1 VGEGLVNQIP
11 ALLISVS
18 TGMIVTRAASE
29 NNLSHEL
36 SRQMLSQP
44 RVLMIAG
51 GAIGALSVV
60 PGMPTL
66 SLMLLAAG
74 LLGAGYSLGRNRQ
87 RKELAMAKTQKEQV
101 VQEARKPE
109 NVVSLLNVDPIEME
123 LGYGL
128 IPLVDEMMERV
139 IMIRSQ
145 CAMELGVVIPS
156 IRLRDNVQLGIN
168 EYVIKIKGY
177 EVAQGEIMADHVLA
191 MNPGNAR
198 GTVKG
203 IETVE
208 PTFGLPALWVAKSER
223 EKAELLGYTIVDPP
237 AVLVTH
243 LTEELKRHAWEL
255 LGRQQVQNL
264 LDNIKTTQPALVDEV
279 VPRMFSLGEVQK
291 VLCNLLRENI
301 SIRDFATILET
312 LGDYGAL
319 TKDTDVL
326 TEYVRQH
333 LKRGITQRFVQ
344 NNLAHVI
351 TLDPKLEQ
359 LIMDRVRQSESG
371 AYVALE
377 PDVVQRLF
385 RSLKSSIDRF
395 SALGLSP
402 IVLTSPVV
410 RMHFK
415 KIVEQMVPELT
426 VLSYNELDQKVEIR
440 SESLVSV

>member
-1 VGEGLVNQIP
+1 
-11 ALLISVS
+11 
-18 TGMIVTRAASE
+18 
-29 NNLSHEL
+29 
-36 SRQMLSQP
+36 
-44 RVLMIAG
+44 
-51 GAIGALSVV
+51 
-60 PGMPTL
+60 
-66 SLMLLAAG
+66 MLLAAG

-145 CAMELGVVIPS
+145 CAMELGVIIPS

-312 LGDYGAL
+312 LGDYGSRTNDTDAL
-319 TKDTDVL
+319 TAID
-326 TEYVRQH
+326 YV
-333 LKRGITQRFVQ
+333 
-344 NNLAHVI
+344 
-351 TLDPKLEQ
+351 
-359 LIMDRVRQSESG
+359 
-371 AYVALE
+371 
-377 PDVVQRLF
+377 
-385 RSLKSSIDRF
+385 
-395 SALGLSP
+395 
-402 IVLTSPVV
+402 
-410 RMHFK
+410 
-415 KIVEQMVPELT
+415 
-426 VLSYNELDQKVEIR
+426 
-440 SESLVSV
+440 